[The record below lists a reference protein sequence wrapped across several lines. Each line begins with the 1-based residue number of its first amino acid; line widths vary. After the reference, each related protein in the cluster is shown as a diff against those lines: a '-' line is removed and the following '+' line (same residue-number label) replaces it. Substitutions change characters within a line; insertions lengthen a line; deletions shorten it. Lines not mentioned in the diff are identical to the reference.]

1 MMAAAILPNASFT
14 DLLLAAP
21 HLEVQVS
28 LALIHAIFWAV
39 FIRVMSKLFFV
50 DFLYGLKNKQH
61 FLKNGRATVKKNFM
75 LDLGDVE
82 EFQVEFLA
90 DFMAIVLQ
98 HGVGG
103 LLCVPSVCGLAGY
116 LPDGVA
122 FALARHGGL
131 CEVGWEIQDSITR
144 LLEVAFGGARGREKN
159 PPSFLLALALHHTCA
174 LCLVLPL
181 NIYHPDNTY
190 YHEGIMLL
198 QLAAFVAVVAQFY
211 GWTLDM
217 KSFQDLQLMRLSVCV
232 SCAMLLWSRLVR
244 YSYVWYVLLSTFLAE
259 ANLFLLKLA
268 TPSVICMTLFN
279 VAVIQD
285 AVSKC
290 LKLMNMTL
298 DGDDH
303 GGTRS
308 LKVSSQEPT
317 AAAPMLLGASKRA
330 PRKQC

>member
-1 MMAAAILPNASFT
+1 MAAVLPSVSFT

-39 FIRVMSKLFFV
+39 FIRVMSKMFLV
-50 DFLYGLKNKQH
+50 DFLNGLKNRQH

-82 EFQVEFLA
+82 ENQVEFLA
-90 DFMAIVLQ
+90 ELMAIVLQ

-103 LLCVPSVCGLAGY
+103 LLCIPSVCGLAGY

-131 CEVGWEIQDSITR
+131 CEVGWEVQDSITR
-144 LLEVAFGGARGREKN
+144 VLEVAFGGKRGREKN
-159 PPSFLLALALHHTCA
+159 PPSFLLAFALHHTCA
-174 LCLVLPL
+174 MCLVLPL

-198 QLAAFVAVVAQFY
+198 QLAAFLAVVSLYY
-211 GWTLDM
+211 GWSLDVT
-217 KSFQDLQLMRLSVCV
+217 SIQDLRRMRLSVCV
-232 SCAMLLWSRLVR
+232 MCAVLLWSRLVR
-244 YSYVWYVLLSTFLAE
+244 YSYVWYVLLSTFSAE
-259 ANLFLLKLA
+259 GNQFLLQLA
-268 TPSVICMTLFN
+268 TPSIICMSLFN

-290 LKLMNMTL
+290 WKFMRMSPGSDDDPKLL
-298 DGDDH
+298 EGS
-303 GGTRS
+303 TR
-308 LKVSSQEPT
+308 
-317 AAAPMLLGASKRA
+317 A
-330 PRKQC
+330 KQS